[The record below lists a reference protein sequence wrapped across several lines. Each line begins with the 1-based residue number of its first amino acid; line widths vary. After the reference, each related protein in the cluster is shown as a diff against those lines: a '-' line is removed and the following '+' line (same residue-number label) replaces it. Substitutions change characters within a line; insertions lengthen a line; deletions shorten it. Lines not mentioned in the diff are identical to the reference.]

1 MKFKILSL
9 AIFSSLILSACGG
22 GSSDNSSTSS
32 ETGSGNGAETS
43 SENNKWSI
51 YSSSYWDGSDN
62 LFEKT
67 HFNIQNNTIYFNVDY
82 LSNNNE
88 NYDLKWIISDY
99 LTDEGLY
106 TPVLNKTE
114 YGYKFANL
122 ISKNDSQWIFTPAS
136 SQNFNGLKLTQNFEV
151 VNLTGKE
158 IGYYVDTFNY
168 LSGADTTLATKLG
181 TFPSFYY
188 SKLKGKTF
196 PQGSTCLR
204 LKTSSSS
211 KNYVELLGDNI
222 NGFDPTEYLDDGYTI
237 QNIASYPVYISK
249 NQPVNYDFDAY
260 VQFNQNYRYGSY
272 YKSGTTYTLANDI
285 KDYQADLDEAIQN
298 YGKDSLE
305 AKVET
310 NYVEAIKNECSL
322 FNNIAST
329 EIDKYSKLK

>member
-1 MKFKILSL
+1 MKFKTLSL
-9 AIFSSLILSACGG
+9 AIFSVFALAACGG
-22 GSSDNSSTSS
+22 GGSSGNNSP
-32 ETGSGNGAETS
+32 ETGSGSGSGSVDNQI
-43 SENNKWSI
+43 WSI
-51 YSSSYWDGSDN
+51 YSSSYWEGSDN
-62 LFEKT
+62 LFDKM
-67 HFNIQNNTIYFNVDY
+67 HFNIQNNNIYLNIDY
-82 LSNNNE
+82 LSNNNDD
-88 NYDLKWIISDY
+88 YDLKWIIFDY

-106 TPVLNKTE
+106 TPALNKTE

-122 ISKNDSQWIFTPAS
+122 ISKNDSQWVFTPAS

-158 IGYYVDTFNY
+158 IGYYIDTFNY

-211 KNYVELLGDNI
+211 KNYVELYGDYN
-222 NGFDPTEYLDDGYTI
+222 NDYDPTESLDDTYTI

-285 KDYQADLDEAIQN
+285 KDYQAYLDEAIQN

-305 AKVET
+305 AKIET